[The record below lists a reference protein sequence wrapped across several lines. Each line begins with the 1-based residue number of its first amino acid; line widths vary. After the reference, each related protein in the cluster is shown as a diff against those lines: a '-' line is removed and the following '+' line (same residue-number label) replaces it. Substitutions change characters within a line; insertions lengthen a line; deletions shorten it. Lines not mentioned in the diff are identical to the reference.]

1 MVDITHISKASINAG
16 TNLAVDGIS
25 MDEGWLPSV
34 VNNNVRAGWAILS
47 GWYDDLGGVNTVGGT
62 ANAITITSTV
72 PADALAK
79 GMRLMFYA
87 AADNS
92 GPTTLNLDAIGA
104 KTLRKIVGG
113 VDVVLAAGDI
123 QAERHYDISY
133 NPAAAGSSGAWILK
147 DAPAAFAASA
157 LPYANDGAALGSATL
172 AWSDLFLAAGA
183 VINADNGDI
192 TVTFNTVSDRLEV
205 NKDVVPSVNNGAA
218 LGSATLAWSDLFLAA
233 GGVINADNGDIT
245 ITLDTVGNVVEFNRA
260 ITPDVNDG
268 ASLGIAAVGWSDL
281 HLATGGTINVANGA
295 QTITFDESFGAGEM
309 IFDGAGAYQFNG
321 QVRAEGDGDTGG
333 FRWGNDS
340 TAIARMVY
348 DYTTHVLEVESHQIG
363 PNGGI
368 LLDAAGWV
376 DLSGS
381 TGVRVSGSG
390 SPLVPSTN
398 DGNALGTTALG
409 WSDLHLAAGGTIN
422 ALNGDVVMTFNT
434 TDNRIELNQAL
445 VPSTNDVGALGSA
458 TLGWSDLFLAA
469 GGVINAANGDVT
481 ITLNTASDRVE
492 FNKVIVPSA
501 NDGAALGTTSL
512 GWSDLH
518 LAAGGVINAFN
529 GDVTLTFNTTNNRIE
544 ANQPLVPAT
553 NDGAALGTTALGWSD
568 LHLAAGGTINAANS
582 ALTITFD
589 TVDDVL
595 EFTGAQ
601 FYTFDQSI
609 RMLNSSHGFLFGDGI
624 TESAGITYDHT
635 ANAITIGSQDTGGDI
650 ILVATDDITLGG
662 ADIDLN
668 ATNGV
673 ALTGTPTNNNAAA
686 GDVGEYVSS
695 EILVGSVVAL
705 TTATPTNITSISL
718 TAGDWDVM
726 GTVALS
732 NVGTTI
738 TLVQGA
744 INTTSAALGTVPN
757 AGARM
762 VWNGSVTA
770 GTFAQSVGERR
781 LSLSA
786 TTTVYLVTA
795 ATFTGGTSCSGYGF
809 LGARRAR

>member
-1 MVDITHISKASINAG
+1 MADITHISKASINAG
-16 TNLAVDGIS
+16 TNLAVSGIS

-47 GWYDDLGGVNTVGGT
+47 GWYDDNGGVNTVGGT

-72 PADALAK
+72 PADALTK

-87 AADNS
+87 AADNT

-113 VDVVLAAGDI
+113 TDVVLAAGDI
-123 QAERHYDISY
+123 QEGRHYDISY

-147 DAPAAFAASA
+147 DAPASFAASA

-192 TVTFNTVSDRLEV
+192 TVTFNTVSDRLEI
-205 NKDVVPSVNNGAA
+205 NKDVVPSANNGAA

-245 ITLDTVGNVVEFNRA
+245 ITLDTVGNVVEFNRS
-260 ITPDVNDG
+260 ITPDTDDG
-268 ASLGIAAVGWSDL
+268 ASLGLPAVGWSDV
-281 HLATGGTINVANGA
+281 HVAAGGTINASNGD
-295 QTITFDESFGAGEM
+295 QTITFDTANNAM
-309 IFDGAGAYQFNG
+309 IFDGSGVFQFNG
-321 QVRAEGDGDTGG
+321 VVRAQGSGSLGG
-333 FRWGNDS
+333 FRFGTD
-340 TAIARMVY
+340 TTETARMMY
-348 DYTTHVLEVESHQIG
+348 DYTTNVVEIQSTDIG
-363 PNGGI
+363 PLGGI
-368 LLDAAGWV
+368 TLTAAGVV
-376 DLSGS
+376 DLAGS
-381 TGVRVSGSG
+381 TRVQVSAG
-390 SPLVPSTN
+390 PLTPAAN
-398 DGNALGTTALG
+398 DGAALGTTALG
-409 WSDLHLAAGGTIN
+409 WSDLHLAAGGVIN
-422 ALNGDVVMTFNT
+422 ALNGDVTLTFNT
-434 TDNRIELNQAL
+434 TNDRIESNRAI
-445 VPSTNDVGALGSA
+445 VPGTDDVGALGSA

-529 GDVTLTFNTTNNRIE
+529 GDVTMTFNTTNNRIE

-553 NDGAALGTTALGWSD
+553 NDGAALGTTTLGWSD
-568 LHLAAGGTINAANS
+568 LHLAAGGTINAANG
-582 ALTITFD
+582 AVTVTFD
-589 TVDDVL
+589 SANDRILFAGGIDYQFDNDVRVV
-595 EFTGAQ
+595 GDGKG
-601 FYTFDQSI
+601 YY
-609 RMLNSSHGFLFGDGI
+609 FGDGL
-624 TESAGITYDHT
+624 TEQAGIFYTYST
-635 ANAITIGSQDTGGDI
+635 NTITIGSVDTGGDI
-650 ILVATDDITLGG
+650 RLWATDDIVADA

-695 EILVGSVVAL
+695 EILAGSAVAL

-718 TAGDWDVM
+718 TAGDWEVH
-726 GTVALS
+726 GTVALA

-744 INTTSAALGTVPN
+744 INTTSAALGTPPN
-757 AGARM
+757 AGARL

-770 GTFAQSVGERR
+770 GTFSQSVGERR
-781 LSLSA
+781 LSLSS

-809 LGARRAR
+809 IGARRVR